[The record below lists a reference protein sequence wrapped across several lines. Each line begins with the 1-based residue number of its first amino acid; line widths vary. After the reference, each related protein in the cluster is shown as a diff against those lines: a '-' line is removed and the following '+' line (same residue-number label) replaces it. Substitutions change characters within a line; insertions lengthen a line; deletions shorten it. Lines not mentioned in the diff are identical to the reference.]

1 MVQNVQTTQMSAPG
15 YAGESEEAWIGAICA
30 LVDQTLMPRKLRIE
44 FGSEKVFVECEVR
57 EQRLTSI
64 VDVRGVRAPSH
75 LRGEV
80 LPLISREASSA
91 VARLFMECVSFGGEP
106 KLTNVSPPSQEG
118 ALVLAGLGT
127 LQLRD
132 AMNVA

>member
-1 MVQNVQTTQMSAPG
+1 MVQNVQTTEMSAPG

-44 FGSEKVFVECEVR
+44 FGSDKVAVECEVR

-64 VDVRGVRAPSH
+64 IDARGVRVPSDI
-75 LRGEV
+75 RGST

-91 VARLFMECVSFGGEP
+91 VARLFLECVSFGGEP
-106 KLTNVSPPSQEG
+106 KLTRVSPPSQEG

-127 LQLRD
+127 LQLRE
-132 AMNVA
+132 AMNSA